1 MALDTRLDP
10 NASSQAMPAFNR
22 QFAATMALLVALL
35 GLNWLPDAI
44 NHGPAR
50 MHLEKL
56 VKLMHTSGLNRED
69 FDALAAGYYEGLE
82 KDAPPAGLP
91 EERDDI
97 RFRNDFLRYELKPNV
112 KRNYPAGLRFTNSF
126 GMANPEYGN
135 AKPLH
140 TWRIAVF
147 GDSISLGPYGHDYR
161 ALLEQRLN
169 QADVTSDVQRY
180 QILNF
185 AVYGYNILQM
195 MDVVLNKAPNF
206 HPDVYLLALTTLEAN
221 SRKVSTAVHLARL
234 KTDGV
239 DLKYDYLKQ
248 VAVEAGLQPGDHLNR
263 MVAKLAPFHAQM
275 TRWALMQM
283 RDRAAAQ
290 GAHLVIVLVPP
301 PIEPDMVSQIFDE
314 LRPTVDGLGV
324 PVIDLRDTF
333 RHRDLRTLQV
343 EYAVDVHPNA
353 LGHQIIF
360 ESLYDRIHHDP
371 ALSAAL
377 LGSSP
382 KEPASVAQAR

>member
-1 MALDTRLDP
+1 MALDTRVDSST
-10 NASSQAMPAFNR
+10 SSQAMPAFNR

-44 NHGPAR
+44 NQGPAR

-126 GMANPEYGN
+126 GLANPEYGY

-140 TWRIAVF
+140 TWRIALI
-147 GDSISLGPYGHDYR
+147 GDSISLGPYGHVYR
-161 ALLEQRLN
+161 TLLETRLN
-169 QADVTSDVQRY
+169 QTDVTSDFQSY

-195 MDVVLNKAPNF
+195 MDVVLNTAPKF

-234 KTDGV
+234 KTDGA

-248 VAVEAGLQPGDHLNR
+248 VAVQAGLQPGDHLNR

-275 TRWALMQM
+275 TRWALTQM
-283 RDRAAAQ
+283 RDHAAAQ
-290 GAHLVIVLVPP
+290 GARLVIVLVAP

-314 LRPTVDGLGV
+314 IRPTVDGLGV

-333 RHRDLRTLQV
+333 RHRDLRKLQV

-353 LGHQIIF
+353 LGHQFIF
-360 ESLYDRIHHDP
+360 DSLYGRIHHDP

-377 LGSSP
+377 LGSSA
-382 KEPASVAQAR
+382 KEPEPVAQAQ